1 MSNAIEAKGKSIVCF
16 EIVVHKDDMKKIEK
30 ETVRF
35 AKNTKIFNTRPVII
49 KPDSG
54 AENLVPI
61 VTENLKRF
69 GFHLIGC
76 QTKQQRSESVS
87 KTEKREITAVHKTIR
102 SGQSYEI
109 DGDMVL
115 FGNLN
120 SGAEIKATGNIVI
133 LGSNSGIVH
142 AGADGDEGAVI
153 FSMKLLSPQIRIA
166 DKVARA
172 PRENRAETEPEIAFL
187 SSSTIIVQ
195 SYNDWLIRNEK
206 LNLGI

>member
-16 EIVVHKDDMKKIEK
+16 EIVVHNDDRKKIEK

-61 VTENLKRF
+61 VTESLKKF

-76 QTKQQRSESVS
+76 QTEEKHSESVA

-133 LGSNSGIVH
+133 LGNNSGIVH
-142 AGADGDEGAVI
+142 AGANGDEGAVI

-172 PRENRAETEPEIAFL
+172 PRENRAEIEPEIAFL
-187 SSSTIIVQ
+187 SSDAIIVQ